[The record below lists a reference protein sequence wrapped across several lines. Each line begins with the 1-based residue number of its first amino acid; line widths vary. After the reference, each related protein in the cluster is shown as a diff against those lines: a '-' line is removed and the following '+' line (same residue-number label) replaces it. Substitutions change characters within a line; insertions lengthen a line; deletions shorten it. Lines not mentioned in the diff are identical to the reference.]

1 MTEHPTEHENDDVL
15 PSEEPAEDYPGPGHD
30 TADEVVGPEDDP
42 DRPLGDVL
50 ADPNDPR
57 AYPAAED

>member
-1 MTEHPTEHENDDVL
+1 MTDLPDDTTL
-15 PSEEPAEDYPGPGHD
+15 PADDEDFEEYAGD

-57 AYPAAED
+57 AYPAATED